1 MTNLGV
7 DLGTANTIVFA
18 DRKGYV
24 INQPSVIALNDAEE
38 VVAFGADA
46 KLMLGKTGKY
56 IHVVRPLADGV
67 IADFTA
73 GDAMVREFIRSAHVS
88 RFRIGR
94 VVVGVPTG
102 ITDVERRAV
111 IESAEM
117 AGAREVYL
125 VAEPMAA
132 AIGTGLDVTG
142 RDAHMIVDI
151 GGGTTDI
158 AVINYGGIVVD
169 NTIRIAGD
177 EMNESIVR
185 FLKNHYHLTVGEAS
199 AERMKIEYGTVSKKY
214 NSQVLAVKGVDSFSG
229 MPRQLE
235 LSNSFFI
242 DALAEVTETVVR
254 AVLRTLEQLPPD
266 LCEDILQQG
275 IILAGGGALLR
286 GLQETIRDRIRVPV
300 SVADD
305 ALFCVAEG
313 TRRILE
319 DFDHFKPVL
328 YHA

>member
-1 MTNLGV
+1 
-7 DLGTANTIVFA
+7 
-18 DRKGYV
+18 
-24 INQPSVIALNDAEE
+24 
-38 VVAFGADA
+38 
-46 KLMLGKTGKY
+46 
-56 IHVVRPLADGV
+56 
-67 IADFTA
+67 
-73 GDAMVREFIRSAHVS
+73 
-88 RFRIGR
+88 
-94 VVVGVPTG
+94 
-102 ITDVERRAV
+102 
-111 IESAEM
+111 
-117 AGAREVYL
+117 
-125 VAEPMAA
+125 
-132 AIGTGLDVTG
+132 
-142 RDAHMIVDI
+142 
-151 GGGTTDI
+151 
-158 AVINYGGIVVD
+158 
-169 NTIRIAGD
+169 
-177 EMNESIVR
+177 
-185 FLKNHYHLTVGEAS
+185 
-199 AERMKIEYGTVSKKY
+199 
-214 NSQVLAVKGVDSFSG
+214 VDSFSG